1 MLNEI
6 EVLLQKFAN
15 DKLFEQFY
23 FIGGTALSY
32 YLNHRISYDLDFI
45 SLNKLSPSLKT
56 ITIKY
61 DANYIPDINSSQFR
75 INTGEDLENYKMMF
89 NINGIK
95 VEFFYPNDPIRLS
108 ILEKYTPNI
117 IYSNVKIMPLEA
129 IAQLKLLA
137 LFRRNKIR
145 DLFDIYVLMNENI
158 LNNEIIEKFCA
169 LEQKITF
176 VEFVENFKDDGS
188 ESLDFNKK
196 NSYFKIS
203 KITNKIDYLKKE
215 IISIFIKGYK

>member
-1 MLNEI
+1 MLDEI
-6 EVLLQKFAN
+6 ENLLKKFSK

-61 DANYIPDINSSQFR
+61 DANYIPDIHSTQFR
-75 INTGEDLENYKMMF
+75 INTGEDIENYKMMF

-95 VEFFYPNDPIRLS
+95 VEFFYPNDPIRLA

-117 IYSNVKIMPLEA
+117 IFENIKIMPLEA
-129 IAQLKLLA
+129 IAKLKLLA

-158 LNNEIIEKFCA
+158 LNNDIIEKFCA
-169 LEQKITF
+169 LEKKITF
-176 VEFVENFKDDGS
+176 VEFIENFKDDKS
-188 ESLDFNKK
+188 ESLDFNKN
-196 NSYFKIS
+196 NSYFMVS
-203 KITNKIDYLKKE
+203 KIENKLDYLKKE